1 MKMALIGV
9 AAVVSAA
16 AVATPAMAQA
26 VIYEPGYCAQ
36 FYPSANCQNYGA
48 GNPYTDGG
56 YWGPG
61 WQQQGYGWQQGY
73 GSQQGYASMDR
84 PTERRLYHYRRHREQ

>member
-9 AAVVSAA
+9 AAVVSATA
-16 AVATPAMAQA
+16 LATPATAQA

-48 GNPYTDGG
+48 GNPYTNGG

-61 WQQQGYGWQQGY
+61 YQQGYGWQQGY
-73 GSQQGYASMDR
+73 ASMDR
-84 PTERRLYHYRRHREQ
+84 PAERRFYRYRRYHQR